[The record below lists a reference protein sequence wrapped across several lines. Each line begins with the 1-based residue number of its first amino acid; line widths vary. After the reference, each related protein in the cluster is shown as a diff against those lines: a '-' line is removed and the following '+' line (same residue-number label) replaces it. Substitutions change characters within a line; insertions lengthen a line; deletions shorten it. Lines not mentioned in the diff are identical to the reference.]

1 MGRRLASEHPVARET
16 LAEADAALGTA
27 LSRLCFEGPDAELVR
42 TENAQPAI
50 LAVSVA
56 AWRALTSEYDLTPAW
71 LAGHSLGEYSALVV
85 AGALAFADA
94 LRLVR
99 MRGRLMQSAVPAGVG
114 AMAAII
120 GLPDEQV
127 AELCRAGAGDEIVAP
142 ANLNGAGQVV
152 VAGHCGAVRR
162 VTEQA
167 RAAGGRALELA
178 VSAPFHCALMGP
190 AAEGLA
196 AALTD
201 VTIAPLRTPVVTNV
215 EARLNQDPG
224 RVRELLIAQ
233 VTAPVRWAES
243 MQLLRDLGCTRAFEV
258 GPGQVLT
265 KLLQR
270 MRLGIAGVAVGEGE
284 RWAALAGVA

>member
-1 MGRRLASEHPVARET
+1 MGRRLASEYPVARET
-16 LAEADAALGTA
+16 LAEADAALGSA
-27 LSRLCFEGPDAELVR
+27 LTRLCFEGPDAELVR
-42 TENAQPAI
+42 TEHAQPAI

-56 AWRALTSEYDLTPAW
+56 AWRALTSEIELAPAW
-71 LAGHSLGEYSALVV
+71 LAGHTLGEYSALVV

-99 MRGRLMQSAVPAGVG
+99 LRGRLMQSAVPAGVG

-120 GLPDEQV
+120 GLPDERV
-127 AELCRAGAGDEIVAP
+127 AELCRAVAGDETVAP

-152 VAGHCGAVRR
+152 VAGHRNAVRR

-196 AALTD
+196 AALAD
-201 VTIAPLRTPVVTNV
+201 VAIASLQTPVVTNV

-243 MQLLRDLGCTRAFEV
+243 MQVLRDLGCVRAFEV

-270 MRLGIAGVAVGEGE
+270 MRLGIDAVAVGEGE

>member
-1 MGRRLASEHPVARET
+1 
-16 LAEADAALGTA
+16 
-27 LSRLCFEGPDAELVR
+27 
-42 TENAQPAI
+42 
-50 LAVSVA
+50 
-56 AWRALTSEYDLTPAW
+56 
-71 LAGHSLGEYSALVV
+71 
-85 AGALAFADA
+85 
-94 LRLVR
+94 
-99 MRGRLMQSAVPAGVG
+99 MQSAVPAGMG

-120 GLPDEQV
+120 GLPDERV
-127 AELCRAGAGDEIVAP
+127 AELCRAGAGDETVAP
-142 ANLNGAGQVV
+142 ANWNGAGQVV
-152 VAGHCGAVRR
+152 VAGHRNAVRR

-196 AALTD
+196 AALAD
-201 VTIAPLRTPVVTNV
+201 VAIAPLQTPVVTNV

-233 VTAPVRWAES
+233 VTAPVRWGES
-243 MQLLRDLGCTRAFEV
+243 MQVLRDLGCLRAFEV

-270 MRLGIAGVAVGEGE
+270 MRLGIDAVAVGEGE